1 MNLYSKEFNLR
12 CPIDEVLTFEIYVM
26 QDLEN
31 QSAYTAK
38 LAAVTKEVIHPW
50 NVRLKEQIGLDVETY
65 PNEFHFRRYVPFLLT
80 EVIDVRIN
88 RKTLNA
94 NGFYRKSKKN
104 RKNGR
109 LLEHEIKDVTCSI
122 FHSDED
128 NLI

>member
-31 QSAYTAK
+31 RSAYTAR
-38 LAAVTKEVIHPW
+38 LEAVTKEVIHPW
-50 NVRLKEQIGLDVETY
+50 NERLKKQIYLDVVTY
-65 PNEFHFRRYVPFLLT
+65 PNEFHFRRYVPFMYT
-80 EVIDVRIN
+80 EVIDVKIN

-94 NGFYRKSKKN
+94 NGFYRKTKKN
-104 RKNGR
+104 KKNGR
-109 LLEHEIKDVTCSI
+109 LLEHEIKDIKCSI
-122 FHSDED
+122 FHNDEN